1 MKDRRGENYHFLL
14 NLFDISRYYNNTIPV
29 VVSTMFVI
37 QLQIQLNLLVMGFIL
52 EILSINMKILK
63 TVNLVR
69 LKEPPMS

>member
-29 VVSTMFVI
+29 VVSKMFVI
-37 QLQIQLNLLVMGFIL
+37 QLQILLNLLVAGFIL

-63 TVNLVR
+63 TVNFVR
-69 LKEPPMS
+69 LKEPPMY

>member
-37 QLQIQLNLLVMGFIL
+37 QLQIQLNLLVMGFIQ

-63 TVNLVR
+63 TMNLVR